1 MMGFL
6 VKIYKE
12 ERFILLLEGLKDN
25 NCASTINKNIG
36 QGLSYEDGPRLVSTV
51 VKSFFS

>member
-1 MMGFL
+1 MRGGVRDSDGFSSE
-6 VKIYKE
+6 KYEE

-36 QGLSYEDGPRLVSTV
+36 QGLSYEMALG
-51 VKSFFS
+51 